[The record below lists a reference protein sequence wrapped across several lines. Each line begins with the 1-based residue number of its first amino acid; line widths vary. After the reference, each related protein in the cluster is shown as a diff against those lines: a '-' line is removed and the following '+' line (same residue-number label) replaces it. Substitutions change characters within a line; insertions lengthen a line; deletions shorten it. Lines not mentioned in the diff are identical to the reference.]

1 MKCPTGKKPYPT
13 LQAAKAAAAQLADK
27 RARQGNP
34 VVSFLRA
41 YGCACGK
48 FHFGSSRVIDW
59 DRLKQHTSKPET
71 QPVKGRPC

>member
-1 MKCPTGKKPYPT
+1 MKRHGKCPTGKKPYPT

-27 RARQGNP
+27 RANQGVP
-34 VVSFLRA
+34 IVSFLRA

-59 DRLKQHTSKPET
+59 DRLKQHTSKE
-71 QPVKGRPC
+71 K